1 MEFTEIEKRMLH
13 QTEGT
18 ERYAVQQE
26 LSMASRYGRPHTIK
40 KGARADLGVPG
51 NDKEK
56 PQKIQEMDAKKRHAV
71 SVRCRFCSQNCFKMS

>member
-1 MEFTEIEKRMLH
+1 MESEGIHMEFTEIEKRMLH

-51 NDKEK
+51 RGGIRESQRKYRK
-56 PQKIQEMDAKKRHAV
+56 WTQK
-71 SVRCRFCSQNCFKMS
+71 SSTLFL

>member
-51 NDKEK
+51 SNEIK
-56 PQKIQEMDAKKRHAV
+56 
-71 SVRCRFCSQNCFKMS
+71 FLQNSWFFTGMWIGYIREFAG